1 MERAMGVLSVRELN
15 ANISKALARVE
26 AGEVLDISRNG
37 KVIAELRPKR
47 PVRDAAWQKAYDESV
62 AFMRKGLPLGI
73 GKVTAEDKYGDLAG

>member
-47 PVRDAAWQKAYDESV
+47 LVRDAAWWKAFDEM
-62 AFMRKGLPLGI
+62 AEAMKRGLPMKI
-73 GKVTAEDKYGDLAG
+73 EEITEEDKYGDAQL